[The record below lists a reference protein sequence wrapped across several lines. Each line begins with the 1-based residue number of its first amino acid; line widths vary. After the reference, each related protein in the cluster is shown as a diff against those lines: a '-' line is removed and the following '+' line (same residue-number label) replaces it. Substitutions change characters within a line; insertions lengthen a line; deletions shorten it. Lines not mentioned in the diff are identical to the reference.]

1 MTTWPPA
8 RAGEPRKT
16 PPPAA
21 LERKS
26 RITSHNTFDEPE
38 HDKSPRR
45 VYSHLFDE
53 RPNGATRTTR
63 NTVTANT
70 QVTLPC
76 NKLQTQHERTCR
88 ENTYT
93 NQARILAG
101 SSKDPVTEAHS
112 AEVFEHR
119 ASRTDIPPHA
129 IPLSLSDRL
138 AREKAELTGER
149 PELSQGS

>member
-1 MTTWPPA
+1 MCVLPGLVNHEKRRLRRRWNAKAVLPHTT
-8 RAGEPRKT
+8 RLTNLNTIKVRDECT
-16 PPPAA
+16 PIC
-21 LERKS
+21 L
-26 RITSHNTFDEPE
+26 
-38 HDKSPRR
+38 
-45 VYSHLFDE
+45 DE